1 MTKSGP
7 RISPR
12 HKPPSRAQSHSL
24 SMDTTPA
31 DDPSWRKNGHQYK
44 DVPPAVQTHVRGK
57 LKLTLLLRGLYPP
70 HPKLSVVN
78 LVKFTHPPMADTIAD
93 YKIPT
98 GHNFFSEDD
107 NHSDLD
113 LLTSEITVPPPS
125 IISALV
131 SQARQRYLD
140 GAESIIL
147 PWTGQLYPLSVLEL
161 WTELQVVVRPNMEAW
176 AKGLKWLTD
185 LESKGFRKE
194 VEKTLKLLDT
204 LAWTGHI
211 PLSALHSGPGYSV
224 GGSSVGDP
232 ILSLTRYLSRDW
244 FTSQHIDQMLD
255 LVLHDVQQNNPSQAI
270 EMMTTAITT
279 EILAQYRKTPRDYDP
294 SGDRFIQR
302 FGQKLQAGTD
312 TAGVFHANDNHWVGA
327 VVDVLGKSIEFG
339 DPGGGEEED
348 VDVCAALRW
357 FVDLHLGDSEDAFTC
372 STLSCTEQRDSHNCG
387 LYAPNAIAHKFLPD
401 RHNLISA
408 DVDLGDIGRLVSLR
422 QIITKFHKSHGSSVK
437 AAPAMI
443 S

>member
-1 MTKSGP
+1 
-7 RISPR
+7 
-12 HKPPSRAQSHSL
+12 
-24 SMDTTPA
+24 MDKTPA
-31 DDPSWRKNGHQYK
+31 DDPSWRKNGHQYN

-57 LKLTLLLRGLYPP
+57 LKLTLLLRGLYLP

-93 YKIPT
+93 YKIPI

-113 LLTSEITVPPPS
+113 LLTSEIIVPPPA

-204 LAWTGHI
+204 LAWTG
-211 PLSALHSGPGYSV
+211 
-224 GGSSVGDP
+224 
-232 ILSLTRYLSRDW
+232 
-244 FTSQHIDQMLD
+244 
-255 LVLHDVQQNNPSQAI
+255 
-270 EMMTTAITT
+270 
-279 EILAQYRKTPRDYDP
+279 
-294 SGDRFIQR
+294 
-302 FGQKLQAGTD
+302 
-312 TAGVFHANDNHWVGA
+312 
-327 VVDVLGKSIEFG
+327 
-339 DPGGGEEED
+339 
-348 VDVCAALRW
+348 
-357 FVDLHLGDSEDAFTC
+357 
-372 STLSCTEQRDSHNCG
+372 
-387 LYAPNAIAHKFLPD
+387 
-401 RHNLISA
+401 
-408 DVDLGDIGRLVSLR
+408 
-422 QIITKFHKSHGSSVK
+422 
-437 AAPAMI
+437 
-443 S
+443 